1 MASVTCSVFGNFF
14 NFSFGGYIPC
24 RLEAETNPK
33 ASIGTIRAEPTLA
46 GPRRGGVRGGQKPG
60 AHSHKGPINSN

>member
-1 MASVTCSVFGNFF
+1 MKD
-14 NFSFGGYIPC
+14 
-24 RLEAETNPK
+24 TNKKFKFLTVPVQERNLNVHVNVML
-33 ASIGTIRAEPTLA
+33 IRADRES